1 VPGETMLWRR
11 VILPLSLVAHSAA
24 LASGVGKASPV
35 LQSSAQLPGLLSPQS
50 QTQQAVEAPRALLA
64 PRALAPSTT
73 IRGLIPT
80 MMASPETEVPAA
92 NPVDVDGTRLQGAML
107 MLAVAM
113 LWGTNFPAVKAS
125 IEAGLPA
132 SVAAAMR
139 FCIAAAALS
148 PLLRDLRSLPRDLIA
163 GGLECGCWIALGYIA
178 QALALQDLQAGA
190 VAFIASLQV
199 VFVPLV
205 LTAMGGNFTP
215 RLALAAL
222 LCVGGVGLLELG
234 GLSGQAV
241 AGNANGAGDTLA
253 SLLAL
258 LQPVGFGTSYLRIE
272 ALMRKYPDAGL
283 KISALQLIS
292 NALIAVAWLGSDLMA
307 SGGSL
312 DVSALSEPSVVGGV
326 LYTGLISTALTVL
339 LQTQALGMLPATDSS
354 VIVATEPLWAA
365 GFASLL
371 LGEVLGTSAQL
382 GGLLILLGCLSNT
395 VFPEGL
401 GMGAAVEDNGERP
414 LSSSSHGR
422 EERVGHEEC
431 TAGWKVAPLSH
442 RRQAGGETNFAGSEN
457 VVRTRKPRPLSK

>member
-1 VPGETMLWRR
+1 MLRA
-11 VILPLSLVAHSAA
+11 ILAVSLIPHSAA
-24 LASGVGKASPV
+24 LASVVGKMSPV
-35 LQSSAQLPGLLSPQS
+35 LQSSAHLPGWLSLHRQTWQAMEAPQILSP
-50 QTQQAVEAPRALLA
+50 TP
-64 PRALAPSTT
+64 TT
-73 IRGLIPT
+73 IRGPIPT
-80 MMASPETEVPAA
+80 MMASPVTETSAA
-92 NPVDVDGTRLQGAML
+92 DPDNVEGGSRIQGAML
-107 MLAVAM
+107 MFAVAI
-113 LWGTNFPAVKAS
+113 LWGTNFPAVKSS

-132 SVAAAMR
+132 SAAAAMR
-139 FCIAAAALS
+139 FSIAAVALS
-148 PLLRDLRSLPRDLIA
+148 PLLRDVRSLPRELIT

-205 LTAMGGNFTP
+205 LTAMGGKFTP

-222 LCVGGVGLLELG
+222 ICVGGVGLLELG
-234 GLSGQAV
+234 GLSGQAF
-241 AGNANGAGDTLA
+241 AGNANGVDDTLA

-272 ALMRKYPDAGL
+272 ALMRKFPESGL
-283 KISALQLIS
+283 QISALQLVS
-292 NALIAVAWLGSDLMA
+292 NALISVAWLGSDMMA

-312 DVSALSEPSVVGGV
+312 DFSAISEASVIGGV

-339 LQTQALGMLPATDSS
+339 LQTRALGILPATDSS

-395 VFPEGL
+395 LLPEDL
-401 GMGAAVEDNGERP
+401 AMGPIGESKR
-414 LSSSSHGR
+414 
-422 EERVGHEEC
+422 RVGHEEH
-431 TAGWKVAPLSH
+431 AVDLEEPSPSH
-442 RRQAGGETNFAGSEN
+442 RQQGGSKQG
-457 VVRTRKPRPLSK
+457 VRLRKPRGH